1 MAPERKNTARKPK
14 KTKQPESTIRF
25 SRVPV
30 EEIVLPEKFSRMH
43 EVHKKTT
50 FLR

>member
-1 MAPERKNTARKPK
+1 MSPERKNTARKSK
-14 KTKQPESTIRF
+14 KTKQPKTTIRF

-30 EEIVLPEKFSRMH
+30 EETVLPEKFSHMN

-50 FLR
+50 FLP